1 MKKHDIDKIIYD
13 KFIKLLDKKTINNIS
28 LLNHDLYG
36 TLIDE
41 NNTFNFSKIADEVRD
56 KLDNI
61 SDINN
66 DCFYNS
72 FDDYWYV
79 DNKDNLINNEY
90 RIFNDIPED
99 EIEIFSEH
107 IYKIT
112 RKEILTSLLGF
123 ELLDTIY

>member
-1 MKKHDIDKIIYD
+1 MEKQDIDKIIHD
-13 KFIKLLDKKTINNIS
+13 KFIKLLDKKTINNIG

-41 NNTFNFSKIADEVRD
+41 NNTFNFSKIANEVRA

-61 SDINN
+61 EDINN
-66 DCFYNS
+66 DCFYDENI
-72 FDDYWYV
+72 DYWIA
-79 DNKDNLINNEY
+79 DNSGNLINNEQHEILLKEY
-90 RIFNDIPED
+90 ESGNDY
-99 EIEIFSEH
+99 

-112 RKEILTSLLGF
+112 PKEILTSLLGF

>member
-1 MKKHDIDKIIYD
+1 MMKKQDIDKIIYD

-28 LLNHDLYG
+28 LLNHDLHG

-41 NNTFNFSKIADEVRD
+41 NNTFNFSKIANEVRS

-61 SDINN
+61 KDINN
-66 DCFYNS
+66 DCFYAVNI
-72 FDDYWYV
+72 DYWIA
-79 DNKDNLINNEY
+79 DNSGNLINNEQHEILLKEY
-90 RIFNDIPED
+90 ESGNDY
-99 EIEIFSEH
+99 

-112 RKEILTSLLGF
+112 SKDILTSLLGF